1 MQKRSFYFHGNS
13 FGNVVAHRRHRRWAY
28 FWQSELR
35 QKILLHPQQL
45 SDLLDRFQNFW
56 LRVNHLYKQT
66 FPYKSKIF
74 VSSLTCSSIY
84 PSRLPWPE
92 LQSCES
98 IGCSKVCLILNIM
111 ELRWRSANGAK
122 RAKQINAKNSTV
134 MSLSRN
140 HDQVARDNSHRCC
153 EECHVETTFLLPT
166 NQTKAQ
172 KEAYIYSSMRCL
184 LIKIAPLVFT
194 CHAVTSI
201 SLAPMSAV
209 IWLAG
214 CIHVINHVF
223 TWENA
228 L

>member
-1 MQKRSFYFHGNS
+1 M
-13 FGNVVAHRRHRRWAY
+13 
-28 FWQSELR
+28 
-35 QKILLHPQQL
+35 
-45 SDLLDRFQNFW
+45 
-56 LRVNHLYKQT
+56 HLYSLSFQCGTMQCCHYMTSLLLFKQQPNV
-66 FPYKSKIF
+66 FPAPVWYLLVAILPKLLLYHPYLYILNILDCGCP
-74 VSSLTCSSIY
+74 LTCSSIY

>member
-84 PSRLPWPE
+84 PSRLFWE
-92 LQSCES
+92 YLQYLPVIC
-98 IGCSKVCLILNIM
+98 ITKCIDILLSHNGLFNSNRLLQA
-111 ELRWRSANGAK
+111 LRLRHI
-122 RAKQINAKNSTV
+122 R
-134 MSLSRN
+134 
-140 HDQVARDNSHRCC
+140 
-153 EECHVETTFLLPT
+153 ETTEGEANTAKVNPCSNCCPLLVPGSPFYTVVDNTCSWGSLLFL
-166 NQTKAQ
+166 
-172 KEAYIYSSMRCL
+172 
-184 LIKIAPLVFT
+184 
-194 CHAVTSI
+194 SI
-201 SLAPMSAV
+201 S
-209 IWLAG
+209 
-214 CIHVINHVF
+214 
-223 TWENA
+223 
-228 L
+228 